1 MAQKPYTVGL
11 DTEDTGLWVQCAGT
25 GKVTVVRSPRTR
37 PPEPWPVSGVTE
49 ALSPDQSLGHTPPP
63 KLVLYIHFRSFNK
76 KLPTPNR
83 HPALTCSLLVCFA
96 PCCTVDP
103 RVHTGSGQEPPGSWH
118 PFGTLKLMTD
128 LEASGWES
136 DTSGCWTEVPG
147 GTDGNG

>member
-25 GKVTVVRSPRTR
+25 GKVTVVRSLGLGRLSR
-37 PPEPWPVSGVTE
+37 GLCFWGHGR

-83 HPALTCSLLVCFA
+83 HPAPPTCSLLVCFA

-103 RVHTGSGQEPPGSWH
+103 RVHTGSGQEP
-118 PFGTLKLMTD
+118 
-128 LEASGWES
+128 LEVGIHL
-136 DTSGCWTEVPG
+136 GP
-147 GTDGNG
+147 